1 MVEEEVEDGG
11 KKEVGWNEVASHPSR
26 LGCEDRTGQD
36 HIGCG
41 RKNTRTQYERV
52 LLHQTI
58 ELATELAKNGMFY
71 VQLLSDYVLVV
82 SPPSTLSS
90 HASRSSTLCLPR

>member
-1 MVEEEVEDGG
+1 M
-11 KKEVGWNEVASHPSR
+11 ASPPSR
-26 LGCEDRTGQD
+26 LGYQDRTGQD
-36 HIGCG
+36 HIRCE
-41 RKNTRTQYERV
+41 RKNTRTRYKRV

-82 SPPSTLSS
+82 SPPLN
-90 HASRSSTLCLPR
+90 AILPCIPIKYALPPSLNAECHVT